1 MCSVVTGSGTALGL
15 SLHSSPL
22 GLFLQR
28 PTFIYATA
36 TCAAT
41 EAALP
46 LHTCSNLL
54 VHSSISASERGESG
68 RGGREGGRK
77 MSGSVET
84 QARAFADE
92 VRGGALE
99 AKNWMLDLGH
109 PLLNRVAESFI
120 KAAGVSTPRAS
131 VLFAPS
137 CTINR

>member
-1 MCSVVTGSGTALGL
+1 
-15 SLHSSPL
+15 
-22 GLFLQR
+22 
-28 PTFIYATA
+28 
-36 TCAAT
+36 
-41 EAALP
+41 
-46 LHTCSNLL
+46 
-54 VHSSISASERGESG
+54 
-68 RGGREGGRK
+68 